1 MRKRQGPAPVYLLAG
16 GMGSGR
22 SSYAKVLKQI
32 YARTGKDKPRI
43 AYIAAASNDNRGFF
57 YFISTFLK
65 QAGTCDL
72 KLAPLAGAKA
82 DPQKARAVIESADL
96 VCLSG
101 GDVELGMKLLA
112 GGGVMDL
119 LKKKFA
125 EGTPFFG
132 LSAGA
137 IMLCRQWV
145 AWSDSQDDS
154 TAGLFDCLGF
164 ADLCCDVHD
173 ESGNWEDLRMLLKLS
188 GEAATGYGIR
198 TGGAIRVEPGGEF
211 EVISGK
217 IDRLVQRGGDAQLL
231 R

>member
-1 MRKRQGPAPVYLLAG
+1 MHKHQGAAPVYLLAG

-22 SSYAKVLKQI
+22 STYAKVLKQI
-32 YARTGKDKPRI
+32 YAQAGKDKPRI

-65 QAGTCDL
+65 HAGACDL

-82 DPQKARAVIESADL
+82 DPRKARAVIESADL

-112 GGGVMDL
+112 GGGVIDL
-119 LKKKFA
+119 LEKRFA

-145 AWSDSQDDS
+145 AWRDPKDDT

-164 ADLCCDVHD
+164 ADLCCDMHD
-173 ESGNWEDLRMLLKLS
+173 ESCDWEDLRMLLQLS
-188 GEAATGYGIR
+188 GEGATGYGIR
-198 TGGAIRVEPGGEF
+198 AGGAIRVDPDGKV

-217 IDRLVQRGGDAQLL
+217 IDKLVQRGGGAQLL
-231 R
+231 K

>member
-1 MRKRQGPAPVYLLAG
+1 MRKRQGAAPVYLLAG

-96 VCLSG
+96 PRERTREG
-101 GDVELGMKLLA
+101 A
-112 GGGVMDL
+112 
-119 LKKKFA
+119 FFPA
-125 EGTPFFG
+125 E
-132 LSAGA
+132 
-137 IMLCRQWV
+137 
-145 AWSDSQDDS
+145 
-154 TAGLFDCLGF
+154 
-164 ADLCCDVHD
+164 
-173 ESGNWEDLRMLLKLS
+173 
-188 GEAATGYGIR
+188 
-198 TGGAIRVEPGGEF
+198 
-211 EVISGK
+211 
-217 IDRLVQRGGDAQLL
+217 
-231 R
+231 